1 MDHLKIYK
9 KNQTKKVVMHRKKV
23 PRGNTTNMYDP
34 LDRKNP
40 LSCGDPVWLGPGGG
54 EFLKLMTW

>member
-1 MDHLKIYK
+1 
-9 KNQTKKVVMHRKKV
+9 MHRKKV
-23 PRGNTTNMYDP
+23 PRGHTTNMYDP